1 MWIFEN
7 KYIPLL
13 DSVTYEIEI
22 RPKKVDPSGRI
33 RTPEEIKNGTK
44 IFLHTVYIDRIG
56 NVYIVPAKNVN
67 GDCVE
72 YYSHEDII
80 KAAMGDAQSKLVIEN
95 ARKEIFASFNKDL
108 LADNFLQK
116 LYEHEK
122 EAILNS
128 INRHRQEDGE
138 PELTIT
144 MPPCI
149 KTVNTF
155 TPNDFSFIII
165 TALNK

>member
-1 MWIFEN
+1 MGIFEN

-22 RPKKVDPSGRI
+22 RPKKVDSSGRI

-56 NVYIVPAKNVN
+56 NVYNVPAKNVN

-128 INRHRQEDGE
+128 FK
-138 PELTIT
+138 LT
-144 MPPCI
+144 
-149 KTVNTF
+149 
-155 TPNDFSFIII
+155 
-165 TALNK
+165 